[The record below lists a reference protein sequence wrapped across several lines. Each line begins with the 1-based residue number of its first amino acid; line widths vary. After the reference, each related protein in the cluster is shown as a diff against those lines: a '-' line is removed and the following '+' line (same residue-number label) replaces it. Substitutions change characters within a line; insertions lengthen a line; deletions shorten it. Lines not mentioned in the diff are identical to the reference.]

1 MKKSYIFL
9 IAAVLFFSL
18 HSFHASA
25 KNSKSVIDSLPKVF
39 TMGEFETEYEKLKE
53 SYTTTLLSTCDGNTD
68 LAFEKWMRL
77 MLTLEAYAKD
87 INYDINGIK
96 MWIEVA
102 CEPDGTIRYISYAL
116 KPNSRFVE
124 EKELTGFL
132 TSFVKKYKFST
143 TNNRFFINTHAS
155 FPIY

>member
-1 MKKSYIFL
+1 MKKNIFL
-9 IAAVLFFSL
+9 LAAVIMFSFN
-18 HSFHASA
+18 SFLASA
-25 KNSKSVIDSLPKVF
+25 VTSKSAIDSLPKVF
-39 TMGEFETEYEKLKE
+39 TMGEHEDDYEKLKQ
-53 SYTTTLLSTCDGNTD
+53 SYTSTLLSTCNGSTD

-77 MLTLEAYAKD
+77 MLTMEAYAKD

-124 EKELTGFL
+124 EKEFNGFL
-132 TSFVKKYKFST
+132 TSFVNKYKFST
-143 TNNRFFINTHAS
+143 TSQRFFINTHAS